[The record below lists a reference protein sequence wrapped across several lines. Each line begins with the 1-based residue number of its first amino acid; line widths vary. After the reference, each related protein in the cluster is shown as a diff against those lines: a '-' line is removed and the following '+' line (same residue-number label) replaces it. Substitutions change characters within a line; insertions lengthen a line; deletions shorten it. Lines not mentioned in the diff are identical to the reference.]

1 MYTKTFHWEQQE
13 HSILEVQLTKI
24 SPMAWKQNSSLYFSN
39 NTVSGTIPSISSLRG
54 STFLLATNLYIY
66 FPVHPKV
73 TLLRTFNCIQQG
85 HCARTSKH
93 AFCFPAS
100 NKGKVPKC
108 PRSTSGQNIYQKLH
122 YQNSSHPAFL
132 KYEF

>member
-1 MYTKTFHWEQQE
+1 MKTFNWEQQE
-13 HSILEVQLTKI
+13 HSILEVQLTQI
-24 SPMAWKQNSSLYFSN
+24 SPMVWKQNSSLYFSK

-73 TLLRTFNCIQQG
+73 TLKNFQLHPTGTQ
-85 HCARTSKH
+85 CARTSKD

-100 NKGKVPKC
+100 NKGKVTKC
-108 PRSTSGQNIYQKLH
+108 PRSTSDQNIYQKLH
-122 YQNSSHPAFL
+122 YQNSSHPSFL